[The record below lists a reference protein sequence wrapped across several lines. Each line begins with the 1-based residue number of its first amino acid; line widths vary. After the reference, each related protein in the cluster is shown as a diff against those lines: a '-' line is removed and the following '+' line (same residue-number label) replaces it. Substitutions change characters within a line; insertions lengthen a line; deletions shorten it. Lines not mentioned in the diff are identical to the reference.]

1 MPAHPG
7 DNDNMNE
14 QYRILI
20 AGGGTGG
27 HLYPALAIGAELQRR
42 VPNCKIHYVGTSLGI
57 DGTIFDT
64 QGVEYI
70 LLPIK
75 GFQRGVSWNSI
86 RKNVLLPGRLLRAYR
101 QAKKLVETFQPQV
114 TVGTGGYAS
123 ALPLH
128 IATKKGIPALIQ
140 EQNSIPGLTTRWLAG
155 RVAYVCTSYPE
166 TATYLK
172 KKTAGSWAT
181 RCDQELMQGIA

>member
-1 MPAHPG
+1 MT
-7 DNDNMNE
+7 E
-14 QYRILI
+14 EYRILI

-42 VPNCKIHYVGTSLGI
+42 LPNSKIHYVGTSLGI

-64 QGVEYI
+64 HHVEYT

-75 GFQRGVSWNSI
+75 GFQRGISWNSLQ
-86 RKNVLLPGRLLRAYR
+86 KNILLPGRLFRAYR
-101 QAKKLVETFQPQV
+101 QAKKLVETYQPHV

-128 IATKKGIPALIQ
+128 IATKNNIPTLIQ
-140 EQNSIPGLTTRWLAG
+140 EQNSIPGLTTRWLAD
-155 RVAYVCTSYPE
+155 RAEYVCTSYPE

-172 KKTAGSWAT
+172 KKTVVSLAT
-181 RCDQELMQGIA
+181 QYVRGLMKGIA

>member
-1 MPAHPG
+1 MTK
-7 DNDNMNE
+7 

-42 VPNCKIHYVGTSLGI
+42 VPDSKIHYVGTSLGI

-64 QGVEYI
+64 HGVEYT

-75 GFQRGVSWNSI
+75 GFQRGLSWSSL
-86 RKNVLLPGRLLRAYR
+86 RKNLLLPGRLFRAYR
-101 QAKKLVETFQPQV
+101 QAKKLIDTFQPQV

-128 IATKKGIPALIQ
+128 LAAKQEIPTLIQ
-140 EQNSIPGLTTRWLAG
+140 EQNSIPGITTRWLAA
-155 RVAYVCTSYPE
+155 RAKYVCTAYPE
-166 TATYLK
+166 TAAYLK
-172 KKTAGSWAT
+172 KKTVVSWAIP
-181 RCDQELMQGIA
+181 CGQELIWGIA